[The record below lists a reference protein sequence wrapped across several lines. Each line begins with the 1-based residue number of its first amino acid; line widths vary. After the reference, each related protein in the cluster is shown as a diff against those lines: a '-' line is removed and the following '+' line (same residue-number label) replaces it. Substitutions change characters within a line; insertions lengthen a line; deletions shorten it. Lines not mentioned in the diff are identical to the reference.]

1 MHVEKKS
8 ELRSLLKSGDK
19 RCKLVEPRNTKSC
32 VWRFFNLVS
41 CDDRIEPYACCK
53 TCGDLLSYSGKTGT
67 GSLLRHRCLHSTTT
81 SNEKTSRIVKT
92 KLREPLRVAK
102 PKVERDPSYAASPSE
117 SGALP
122 QKWEEYEQNDEISED
137 IKDIIYS
144 EDPLC
149 YSPIHVM
156 EDEVYEAGDKVT
168 VLNTPSNVG
177 SGSGRSVAASAAAV
191 AVATPVVANVVG
203 ATPNNSAKQL
213 KNNLETSIDR
223 LTTVSE
229 QLSYIIQQNQEEQ
242 SKDDDYYFAL
252 SLVPIMRH
260 LSLSR
265 KMYVRSKIQEIL
277 FKESDDSVASK
288 DD

>member
-32 VWRFFNLVS
+32 VWRFFNLVQ
-41 CDDRIEPYACCK
+41 CDDHIEPYACCK

-67 GSLLRHRCLHSTTT
+67 GSLLRHRCLHSSS
-81 SNEKTSRIVKT
+81 SNDKTVRITKAKT
-92 KLREPLRVAK
+92 LREPLRVAK
-102 PKVERDPSYAASPSE
+102 PKIESNVASYLGEA
-117 SGALP
+117 GALP

-156 EDEVYEAGDKVT
+156 DDEGLDQPEKQVT
-168 VLNTPSNVG
+168 VLTHSTSPAGGSSRAIGVG
-177 SGSGRSVAASAAAV
+177 SGVQ
-191 AVATPVVANVVG
+191 ATVVAS
-203 ATPNNSAKQL
+203 TSSSSSSAKQL
-213 KNNLETSIDR
+213 KNNLETSIER
-223 LTTVSE
+223 LTAVSE
-229 QLSYIIQQNQEEQ
+229 QLSYIIQQNHEELT
-242 SKDDDYYFAL
+242 KDDDYYFAL
-252 SLVPIMRH
+252 SLVPVMRH

-265 KMYVRSKIQEIL
+265 KMYVRSKIQDIL
-277 FKESDDSVASK
+277 FKESEDSPVAK
-288 DD
+288 DE

>member
-32 VWRFFNLVS
+32 VWRFFNLVQ
-41 CDDRIEPYACCK
+41 CDDHIEPYACCK

-67 GSLLRHRCLHSTTT
+67 GSLLRHRCLHSSS
-81 SNEKTSRIVKT
+81 SNEKTVRITKAKT
-92 KLREPLRVAK
+92 LREPLRVAK
-102 PKVERDPSYAASPSE
+102 PKIESNVASYLGEA
-117 SGALP
+117 GALP

-156 EDEVYEAGDKVT
+156 EDEALEQGEKQVT
-168 VLNTPSNVG
+168 VLSHSSATGGG
-177 SGSGRSVAASAAAV
+177 SSRPSAAAQGQ
-191 AVATPVVANVVG
+191 ATVVASTSGSN
-203 ATPNNSAKQL
+203 AAKQL

-229 QLSYIIQQNQEEQ
+229 QLSYIIQQNHEEQ
-242 SKDDDYYFAL
+242 TKDDDYYFAL
-252 SLVPIMRH
+252 SLVPMMRH

-265 KMYVRSKIQEIL
+265 KMYVRAKIQEIL
-277 FKESDDSVASK
+277 FKESEDGAPTK
-288 DD
+288 DE

>member
-67 GSLLRHRCLHSTTT
+67 GSLLRHRCLHST
-81 SNEKTSRIVKT
+81 SNEKTVRIT
-92 KLREPLRVAK
+92 KAKHLREPLRVAK
-102 PKVERDPSYAASPSE
+102 SKLDSSTGSFLGANE

-156 EDEVYEAGDKVT
+156 EDEALEVSEKVT
-168 VLNTPSNVG
+168 VLNNPGNNSSGGRPSANVPVATVVST
-177 SGSGRSVAASAAAV
+177 SGS
-191 AVATPVVANVVG
+191 
-203 ATPNNSAKQL
+203 SAKQL

-229 QLSYIIQQNQEEQ
+229 QLSYIIQQNHEEHN
-242 SKDDDYYFAL
+242 KDDDYYFVL
-252 SLVPIMRH
+252 SLVPIMRQ

-265 KMYVRSKIQEIL
+265 KLFVRSKIQEIL
-277 FKESDDSVASK
+277 FKESDSSISK

>member
-32 VWRFFNLVS
+32 VWRFFNLVQ
-41 CDDRIEPYACCK
+41 CDDHIEPYACCK

-67 GSLLRHRCLHSTTT
+67 GSLLRHRCLHSTNS
-81 SNEKTSRIVKT
+81 SNEKTVRITKAKT
-92 KLREPLRVAK
+92 LREPLRVAK
-102 PKVERDPSYAASPSE
+102 PKIESNVASYLGE

-122 QKWEEYEQNDEISED
+122 QKWEEYEQNDEIGED

-156 EDEVYEAGDKVT
+156 EDEHGLEHGEKQVTLISHSGASSAAGVSR
-168 VLNTPSNVG
+168 PSAGG
-177 SGSGRSVAASAAAV
+177 SGVQ
-191 AVATPVVANVVG
+191 ATVVAS
-203 ATPNNSAKQL
+203 TSTNNSAKQL

-229 QLSYIIQQNQEEQ
+229 QLSYIIQQNHEEQ
-242 SKDDDYYFAL
+242 TKDDDYYFAL
-252 SLVPIMRH
+252 SLVPVMRH

-277 FKESDDSVASK
+277 FKESEDSAPAK
-288 DD
+288 DE

>member
-32 VWRFFNLVS
+32 VWRFFNLVQ
-41 CDDRIEPYACCK
+41 CDDHIEPYACCK

-67 GSLLRHRCLHSTTT
+67 GSLLRHRCLHSSS
-81 SNEKTSRIVKT
+81 SNDKTVRITKAKT
-92 KLREPLRVAK
+92 LREPLRVAK
-102 PKVERDPSYAASPSE
+102 PKIESNVASYLGEA
-117 SGALP
+117 GALP

-156 EDEVYEAGDKVT
+156 DDEGLDQPEKQVT
-168 VLNTPSNVG
+168 VLTHSTSPAGGSSRPIGVG
-177 SGSGRSVAASAAAV
+177 SGVQ
-191 AVATPVVANVVG
+191 ATVVAS
-203 ATPNNSAKQL
+203 TSSSSSSAKQL
-213 KNNLETSIDR
+213 KNNLETSIER
-223 LTTVSE
+223 LTAVSE
-229 QLSYIIQQNQEEQ
+229 QLSYIIQQNHEELT
-242 SKDDDYYFAL
+242 KDDDYYFAL
-252 SLVPIMRH
+252 SLVPVMRH

-265 KMYVRSKIQEIL
+265 KMYVRSKIQDIL
-277 FKESDDSVASK
+277 FKESEDSPIAK
-288 DD
+288 DE

>member
-32 VWRFFNLVS
+32 VWRFFNLVQ

-67 GSLLRHRCLHSTTT
+67 GSLLRHRCLHSSSSS
-81 SNEKTSRIVKT
+81 SNEKTVRITKAKT
-92 KLREPLRVAK
+92 LREPLRVAK
-102 PKVERDPSYAASPSE
+102 PKIDSSTANYLGEA
-117 SGALP
+117 GALP

-156 EDEVYEAGDKVT
+156 EDEGLEQGEKQVT
-168 VLNTPSNVG
+168 VLSHTG
-177 SGSGRSVAASAAAV
+177 ASASGGSSRPSAAI
-191 AVATPVVANVVG
+191 PVVQ
-203 ATPNNSAKQL
+203 ATVLASTSNNNSAKQL

-229 QLSYIIQQNQEEQ
+229 QLGYIIQQNHEEHT
-242 SKDDDYYFAL
+242 KDDDYYFAL
-252 SLVPIMRH
+252 SLVPVMRH
-260 LSLSR
+260 LSLNR

-277 FKESDDSVASK
+277 FKESEDSAPAK
-288 DD
+288 DE

>member
-32 VWRFFNLVS
+32 VWRFFNLVQ

-67 GSLLRHRCLHSTTT
+67 GSLLRHRCLHSSS
-81 SNEKTSRIVKT
+81 SNEKTVRITKAKT
-92 KLREPLRVAK
+92 VREPLRVAK
-102 PKVERDPSYAASPSE
+102 PKIDSSVASYLGEA
-117 SGALP
+117 GALP
-122 QKWEEYEQNDEISED
+122 QKWEEYEQNDEIGED

-156 EDEVYEAGDKVT
+156 DEEGGVEEKQVT
-168 VLNTPSNVG
+168 VLSHSGAGGG
-177 SGSGRSVAASAAAV
+177 SGSRANAAASQGIQ
-191 AVATPVVANVVG
+191 ATVVASTSSN
-203 ATPNNSAKQL
+203 NNSAKQL

-229 QLSYIIQQNQEEQ
+229 QLSYIIQQNHEEQ
-242 SKDDDYYFAL
+242 TKDDDYYFAL
-252 SLVPIMRH
+252 SLVPVMRH
-260 LSLSR
+260 LSLNR
-265 KMYVRSKIQEIL
+265 KLYVRSKIQEIL
-277 FKESDDSVASK
+277 FKESEESTPAK
-288 DD
+288 DE

>member
-32 VWRFFNLVS
+32 VWRFFNLVQ

-67 GSLLRHRCLHSTTT
+67 GSLLRHRCLHSNS
-81 SNEKTSRIVKT
+81 SNDKTVRITKAKT
-92 KLREPLRVAK
+92 LREPLRVAK
-102 PKVERDPSYAASPSE
+102 PKIETNVASYLGE

-122 QKWEEYEQNDEISED
+122 QKWEEYEQNDEIGED

-156 EDEVYEAGDKVT
+156 EDEGLEQGEKQVT
-168 VLNTPSNVG
+168 VVTHS
-177 SGSGRSVAASAAAV
+177 SGSGAGSSRPSAASGV
-191 AVATPVVANVVG
+191 QATVVASSST
-203 ATPNNSAKQL
+203 ATNNSAKQL

-229 QLSYIIQQNQEEQ
+229 QLSYIIQQNHEEAT
-242 SKDDDYYFAL
+242 KDDDYYFAL
-252 SLVPIMRH
+252 SLVPVMRH

-277 FKESDDSVASK
+277 FKESEDSVPSK
-288 DD
+288 DE

>member
-8 ELRSLLKSGDK
+8 ELRSLLKSGDS

-67 GSLLRHRCLHSTTT
+67 GSLLRHRCLHSTP
-81 SNEKTSRIVKT
+81 SNEKTVRIT
-92 KLREPLRVAK
+92 KAKQLREPLRLAK
-102 PKVERDPSYAASPSE
+102 PKIEPASGSFIVATE

-122 QKWEEYEQNDEISED
+122 QKWEEYEHTDEISED

-156 EDEVYEAGDKVT
+156 EDEAYETGDKVT
-168 VLNTPSNVG
+168 VLNATGTSS
-177 SGSGRSVAASAAAV
+177 SGGRASVSAPVV
-191 AVATPVVANVVG
+191 ATVVATP
-203 ATPNNSAKQL
+203 TNSAKQL

-229 QLSYIIQQNQEEQ
+229 QLSYIIQQNHEEL

-252 SLVPIMRH
+252 SLVPIMRQ

-265 KMYVRSKIQEIL
+265 KLYVRSKIQEIL
-277 FKESDDSVASK
+277 FKESEDPIPSK
-288 DD
+288 ED

>member
-41 CDDRIEPYACCK
+41 CDDKIEPYACCK

-67 GSLLRHRCLHSTTT
+67 GSLLRHRCLHSN
-81 SNEKTSRIVKT
+81 NEKTVRIT
-92 KLREPLRVAK
+92 KAKQLREPLHVAK
-102 PKVERDPSYAASPSE
+102 PKIERQSTSYVGEA
-117 SGALP
+117 GALP

-156 EDEVYEAGDKVT
+156 EEEVALESGAKVT
-168 VLNTPSNVG
+168 VLNPSVQT
-177 SGSGRSVAASAAAV
+177 RSTISAA
-191 AVATPVVANVVG
+191 PVVATVV
-203 ATPNNSAKQL
+203 ASNTNTVNAAKQL

-229 QLSYIIQQNQEEQ
+229 QLSYIIQQNHEEH

-252 SLVPIMRH
+252 SLVPSMRQM
-260 LSLSR
+260 SLSR
-265 KMYVRSKIQEIL
+265 KLYVRTKIQEVI
-277 FKESDDSVASK
+277 FKASEESGSAK
-288 DD
+288 DE

>member
-1 MHVEKKS
+1 MHVERKS
-8 ELRSLLKSGDK
+8 ELRSMLKSGDK

-41 CDDRIEPYACCK
+41 CDEQIEPYACCK

-67 GSLLRHRCLHSTTT
+67 GSLLRHRCLHS
-81 SNEKTSRIVKT
+81 SNEKTVRIT
-92 KLREPLRVAK
+92 KAKQLREPLRLAK
-102 PKVERDPSYAASPSE
+102 PKIEVTGSYVGE
-117 SGALP
+117 TGALP
-122 QKWEEYEQNDEISED
+122 QKWEEYEQNDEISDD

-156 EDEVYEAGDKVT
+156 EDETLETGEKVH
-168 VLNTPSNVG
+168 VVGNTSVG
-177 SGSGRSVAASAAAV
+177 AASV
-191 AVATPVVANVVG
+191 GRPSATPVVATVV
-203 ATPNNSAKQL
+203 ASSSASSPAKQL

-229 QLSYIIQQNQEEQ
+229 QLSYIIQQNHEEQ
-242 SKDDDYYFAL
+242 TKDDDYYFAL

-260 LSLSR
+260 LSINR

-277 FKESDDSVASK
+277 FKESEGESVASK
-288 DD
+288 EE

>member
-8 ELRSLLKSGDK
+8 ELRSLLKSGDS

-67 GSLLRHRCLHSTTT
+67 GSLLRHRCLHSTPT
-81 SNEKTSRIVKT
+81 NDKAVRIT
-92 KLREPLRVAK
+92 KAKQLREPLRLAK
-102 PKVERDPSYAASPSE
+102 PKIEPNSGSFIVATE

-122 QKWEEYEQNDEISED
+122 QKWEEYEQTDEISED

-156 EDEVYEAGDKVT
+156 EDEAFEAGDKVT
-168 VLNTPSNVG
+168 VLNATG
-177 SGSGRSVAASAAAV
+177 TSGTGGRASVSA
-191 AVATPVVANVVG
+191 PVVATVV
-203 ATPNNSAKQL
+203 AAPNNSAKQL

-229 QLSYIIQQNQEEQ
+229 QLSYIIQQNHEELV
-242 SKDDDYYFAL
+242 KDDDYFFAL
-252 SLVPIMRH
+252 SLVPVMRQ
-260 LSLSR
+260 LPLTR
-265 KMYVRSKIQEIL
+265 KLFVRSMITELLYKEAQEPTPP
-277 FKESDDSVASK
+277 ASK
-288 DD
+288 EE

>member
-19 RCKLVEPRNTKSC
+19 RCKLVEPRNAKSC

-67 GSLLRHRCLHSTTT
+67 GSLLRHRCLHTT
-81 SNEKTSRIVKT
+81 NEKTSRIAKAKVV
-92 KLREPLRVAK
+92 REPLRIAK
-102 PKVERDPSYAASPSE
+102 PKVEAHSTISI

-122 QKWEEYEQNDEISED
+122 QKWEEYEHNEEISED

-149 YSPIHVM
+149 YSPIQVV
-156 EDEVYEAGDKVT
+156 EDEMLDTGDKVT
-168 VLNTPSNVG
+168 MMTS
-177 SGSGRSVAASAAAV
+177 SRTTTA
-191 AVATPVVANVVG
+191 PVVATVV
-203 ATPNNSAKQL
+203 SAPTSAAKTL
-213 KNNLETSIDR
+213 KNNLETSIER

-229 QLSYIIQQNQEEQ
+229 QLSYVIQQQHEQ
-242 SKDDDYYFAL
+242 HTKDDDYYFAL
-252 SLVPIMRH
+252 SLVPIMRE
-260 LSLSR
+260 LSVSR
-265 KMYVRSKIQEIL
+265 KLYVRSKIHEIL
-277 FKESDDSVASK
+277 YKESEETSPK
-288 DD
+288 TE

>member
-32 VWRFFNLVS
+32 VWRFFNLVQ
-41 CDDRIEPYACCK
+41 CDDHIEPYACCK

-67 GSLLRHRCLHSTTT
+67 GSLLRHRCLHSNS
-81 SNEKTSRIVKT
+81 SNEKTVRITKAKT
-92 KLREPLRVAK
+92 LREPLRVAK
-102 PKVERDPSYAASPSE
+102 PKIESNVASYLGE

-122 QKWEEYEQNDEISED
+122 QKWEEYEQNDEIGED

-156 EDEVYEAGDKVT
+156 EDEHGLEHGEKQVT
-168 VLNTPSNVG
+168 LI
-177 SGSGRSVAASAAAV
+177 SGSTATAAGGSRQSAGGSTV
-191 AVATPVVANVVG
+191 QATVVAS
-203 ATPNNSAKQL
+203 TSTNNSAKQL

-229 QLSYIIQQNQEEQ
+229 QLSYIIQQNHEEHT
-242 SKDDDYYFAL
+242 KDDDYYFAL
-252 SLVPIMRH
+252 SLVPVMRQ
-260 LSLSR
+260 LSLNR
-265 KMYVRSKIQEIL
+265 KMYVRSKIQELL
-277 FKESDDSVASK
+277 FKESEDSAPAK
-288 DD
+288 DE

>member
-32 VWRFFNLVS
+32 VWRFFNLVQ
-41 CDDRIEPYACCK
+41 CDDHIEPYACCK

-67 GSLLRHRCLHSTTT
+67 GSLLRHRCLHSSS
-81 SNEKTSRIVKT
+81 SNDKTVRITKAKT
-92 KLREPLRVAK
+92 LREPLRVAK
-102 PKVERDPSYAASPSE
+102 PKIESNVASYLGEA
-117 SGALP
+117 GALP

-156 EDEVYEAGDKVT
+156 DDEGLDQPEKQVT
-168 VLNTPSNVG
+168 VLTHSTSPAGGSSRPIAVG
-177 SGSGRSVAASAAAV
+177 SGVQ
-191 AVATPVVANVVG
+191 ATVVAS
-203 ATPNNSAKQL
+203 TSSSSSSAKQL
-213 KNNLETSIDR
+213 KNNLETSIER
-223 LTTVSE
+223 LTAVSE
-229 QLSYIIQQNQEEQ
+229 QLSYIIQQNHEELT
-242 SKDDDYYFAL
+242 KDDDYYFAL
-252 SLVPIMRH
+252 SLVPVMRH

-265 KMYVRSKIQEIL
+265 KMYVRSKIQDIL
-277 FKESDDSVASK
+277 FKESEDSPVAK
-288 DD
+288 DE